1 MSPTLTTPLP
11 TAPLQAAPRAKP
23 ARRPATL
30 LLAYGAALNPEH
42 IMVRLCRP
50 KIRGIARLPGYRL
63 GFHGHSEVWDSGLET
78 LVDEPGA
85 EAWGVLYELS
95 ANELDRFD
103 AWQGV
108 KLDGGGSYFH
118 YPVEVISQN
127 GQTLD
132 ALFHRKAEQG
142 PPQPP
147 SRDYLDFILVGA
159 RARELPGDYLEQ
171 LGAVT
176 SVPARY
182 PVPKINTDI
191 TALASK
197 LSCAC

>member
-50 KIRGIARLPGYRL
+50 KIRSIARLPGYRL
-63 GFHGHSEVWDSGLET
+63 GFHGHSAVWDSGLET
-78 LVDEPGA
+78 LVDDPGA
-85 EAWGVLYELS
+85 EVWGVLYELS
-95 ANELDRFD
+95 ATELDRFD

-118 YPVEVISQN
+118 TPVDVITPD
-127 GQTLD
+127 GQALD
-132 ALFHRKAEQG
+132 ALAHRKAEQG

-147 SRDYLDFILVGA
+147 SRQYLDFILAGA
-159 RARELPGDYLEQ
+159 RAHGLPNDHVERLQ
-171 LGAVT
+171 AIA